1 MDTRLSTLCSHL
13 WTLVLKPFDVA
24 FLNKARGQ
32 AGWIF
37 LMFTFDIIHQ
47 SKKSGARTGLLKTPH
62 GEIQT
67 PAFLPVATLGVIKGG
82 LDSRDLMEAGVQAQI
97 TNTFHFLDLDA
108 VETVKK
114 AGGLHA
120 FFGFNK
126 PIFTDSGGFQVFS
139 LGEGRAYGFRKLHS
153 FFPGK
158 DAKLEKRD
166 ISLVK
171 ITEDGA
177 RFRSPRDGR
186 EIMLT
191 PEYSAEIQK
200 KLGADFIY
208 LLDICGTIAED
219 KERVASDLG
228 RTERWFKR
236 FLGTIDKKTKNNRQ
250 AVFGI
255 VQGGLYKDLRIASAK
270 AVSNLPIFG
279 IAIGGAVGKTKKEMY
294 DVLDATIPHCDPVRP
309 RHLLGI
315 GDLETIPEFLRRGI
329 DIFDCAMPTRIARHG
344 AAITTKGYTNINKSE
359 FKNKFRPIEKGC
371 RCKTCATHT
380 LAEIHFLLKG
390 RETLAGRLITIH
402 NLFFLE
408 NYLEEI
414 RQKIETGKF

>member
-1 MDTRLSTLCSHL
+1 MFNFR
-13 WTLVLKPFDVA
+13 VLK
-24 FLNKARGQ
+24 K
-32 AGWIF
+32 
-37 LMFTFDIIHQ
+37 
-47 SKKSGARTGLLKTPH
+47 SKKSSARTGVIQTPH
-62 GEIQT
+62 GEIRT
-67 PAFLPVATLGVIKGG
+67 PAFLPVGTLGVVKGG
-82 LDSRDLMEAGVQAQI
+82 LDSRDLTETGVQAQI

-114 AGGLHA
+114 AGGLHK
-120 FFGFNK
+120 FFGFHK

-139 LGEGRAYGFRKLHS
+139 LGEGMAYGFRKIHS

-158 DAKLEKRD
+158 DTKLEKRD
-166 ISLVK
+166 VSLVK
-171 ITEDGA
+171 ITEEGA

-208 LLDICGTIAED
+208 LLDICGTVVED
-219 KERVASDLG
+219 KTRAASDLG
-228 RTERWFKR
+228 RTERWFER
-236 FLGTIDKKTKNNRQ
+236 FLKVTNQDSNKKSRMSTNSQLTKNRQ
-250 AVFGI
+250 SIFGI

-270 AVSNLPIFG
+270 AVSNLPVFG

-294 DVLDATIPHCDPVRP
+294 DVLDVTIPHCDPLRP

-315 GDLETIPEFLRRGI
+315 GDLETIPEFLKRGI

-344 AAITTKGYTNINKSE
+344 TAIAKKGYININKSE
-359 FKNKFRPIEKGC
+359 FKNKFQPIEKGC
-371 RCKTCATHT
+371 HCKTCAAHT

-414 RQKIETGKF
+414 RQKIEIGKF

>member
-1 MDTRLSTLCSHL
+1 MFSFKI
-13 WTLVLKPFDVA
+13 LK
-24 FLNKARGQ
+24 N
-32 AGWIF
+32 
-37 LMFTFDIIHQ
+37 

-62 GEIQT
+62 GHIRT
-67 PAFLPVATLGVIKGG
+67 PAFLPVATLGVVKGG

-108 VETVKK
+108 VDIVKK
-114 AGGLHA
+114 AGGLHK

-158 DAKLEKRD
+158 DADLKKRD
-166 ISLVK
+166 VSLVK
-171 ITEDGA
+171 ITEEGA

-186 EIMLT
+186 EILLT

-208 LLDICGTIAED
+208 LLDICGTVAED
-219 KERVASDLG
+219 KERVASDLE

-236 FLGTIDKKTKNNRQ
+236 FLNTPISKTQR
-250 AVFGI
+250 VFGI
-255 VQGGLYKDLRIASAK
+255 VQGGLYKDLRVASAK
-270 AVSNLPIFG
+270 AVSKLPVFG

-294 DVLDATIPHCDPVRP
+294 GVLHATIPHCDPVRP

-315 GDLETIPEFLRRGI
+315 GDLETIPEFLKRGI

-344 AAITTKGYTNINKSE
+344 TAITKKGYLNINKSG
-359 FKNKFRPIEKGC
+359 FKNTLRSIEKGC
-371 RCKTCATHT
+371 GCMTCRTHT

-390 RETLAGRLITIH
+390 NETVAGRLITIH
-402 NLFFLE
+402 NLYFLE
-408 NYLEEI
+408 QYLENVREEI
-414 RQKIETGKF
+414 EMGKF